1 MMKLCYNVQ
10 TFELKEI
17 EQSVLDDWNINNNP
31 KSSVWAVAPE
41 KPGDNYVWNNGE
53 WQQLTTPIP
62 ESISARQIR
71 MWLVLHNISLEAVEQ
86 AINSIE
92 DPIQKQL
99 INIEWEYAPYVERNH
114 PWINTLGSILGLNS
128 QQIDEA
134 FIEASIL

>member
-1 MMKLCYNVQ
+1 MKILCYNIN
-10 TFELKEI
+10 TYKLKEI
-17 EQSVLDDWNINNNP
+17 EQSVLDEWLINNNP

-41 KPGDNYVWNNGE
+41 KPGDNYVWNNGQ
-53 WQQLTTPIP
+53 WIQIITPIP

-71 MWLVLHNISLEAVEQ
+71 MWLVLHNISLEAVET

-128 QQIDEA
+128 EQIDNA
-134 FIEASIL
+134 FIEASVL

>member
-1 MMKLCYNVQ
+1 MKTLCYNTQ

-17 EQSVLDDWNINNNP
+17 EQSVLDEWNINNNP
-31 KSSVWAVAPE
+31 KTNIWIVAPD
-41 KPGDNYVWNNGE
+41 KPGDNYYWNNGQ
-53 WQQLTTPIP
+53 WIQVVTPIP

-71 MWLVLHNISLEAVEQ
+71 MWLVLHNISLEAVET

-114 PWINTLGSILGLNS
+114 PWINALGSILGLNS
-128 QQIDEA
+128 EQIDTA
-134 FIEASIL
+134 FIEASVL